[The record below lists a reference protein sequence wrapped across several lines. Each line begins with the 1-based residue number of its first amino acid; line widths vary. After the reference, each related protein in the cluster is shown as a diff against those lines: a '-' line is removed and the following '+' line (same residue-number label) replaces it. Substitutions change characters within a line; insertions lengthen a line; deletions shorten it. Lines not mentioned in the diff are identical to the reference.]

1 MKNKTIKILLI
12 LICIFGLTG
21 CTKYVKNG
29 KEVVKNESTGQ
40 NLTQNI
46 LCQPTDEKT
55 IELY

>member
-12 LICIFGLTG
+12 FICIFGLTG

-46 LCQPTDEKT
+46 LCQPTD
-55 IELY
+55 